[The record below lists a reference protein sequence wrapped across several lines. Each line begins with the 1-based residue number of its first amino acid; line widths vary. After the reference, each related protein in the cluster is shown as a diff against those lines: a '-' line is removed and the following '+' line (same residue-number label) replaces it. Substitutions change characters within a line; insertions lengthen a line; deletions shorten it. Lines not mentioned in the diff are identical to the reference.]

1 MLDSLHRVEG
11 LFYMPKNQVS
21 VEELRTRVMKL
32 KHELGWE
39 QGADREMAQRYL
51 GYVLNILDEYRY

>member
-1 MLDSLHRVEG
+1 
-11 LFYMPKNQVS
+11 MPKNQVT